1 VARGSVAIRDKEVG
15 MDRLIGLV
23 GNVAGIVGTVVCLA
37 SGAVRLS
44 GAYYLGGVQ
53 LMPLFTMGIA
63 LMVMGCLAKLHVL
76 GRTVAGR

>member
-1 VARGSVAIRDKEVG
+1 

-23 GNVAGIVGTVVCLA
+23 GNVVGVVGIAVCLV

-44 GAYYLGGVQ
+44 GAYYLAGVQ
-53 LMPLFTMGIA
+53 LMSLFTIGTA

-76 GRTVAGR
+76 ARFGTSR

>member
-1 VARGSVAIRDKEVG
+1 MR
-15 MDRLIGLV
+15 MDRLIGLA
-23 GNVAGIVGTVVCLA
+23 GNVVGVVGIAVCLV

-44 GAYYLGGVQ
+44 GAYYLAGVQ

-76 GRTVAGR
+76 DRTGAGR